1 MVQMATISKA
11 EILAVVYLTVTL
23 TKTAAHSSVKMK
35 HGLKKKRYKT
45 NLERNL
51 ISHVRTSQDTRVS
64 AQAMADVMS
73 LKTATVLTF
82 VALTIDVVTPMCI
95 LAEVNRITMGR
106 ALIIIIA
113 INRFPV
119 IALNTASGMITV
131 ALASLKLG
139 KLNLP

>member
-45 NLERNL
+45 NLERNQ
-51 ISHVRTSQDTRVS
+51 ISHVRTSQNTRVS

-73 LKTATVLTF
+73 LKTAIALTF

-106 ALIIIIA
+106 ALIIIIV
-113 INRFPV
+113 IIRVPV